1 MYANKH
7 NRDNNTQNKASKI
20 SLFISSIVIFYWH
33 VRVEVGQEKRCLFF
47 FIWLN
52 LQDFGSV
59 IFESGRLSRGNV
71 LESAL
76 GWSIQ

>member
-20 SLFISSIVIFYWH
+20 SLFISSIVIFYWY
-33 VRVEVGQEKRCLFF
+33 VRVEMGQEKRCFF

-59 IFESGRLSRGNV
+59 ILESGRLSRGNV